1 MESITGREIVMPHGF
16 GFAKFSHGQS
26 QPGVNFRKRKKFI
39 ACRFDQDFFVKCPG
53 GTGWGFR
60 IDFGEVTFPECLLG
74 SLCEIGVLATRHS
87 QDLIPRRICLFLAKS
102 FDADALATR
111 HHQKDQGNKTNPPG
125 PGDPKPGLLEKPIDQ
140 QFPTHPIA
148 FAKHIIIPNPVA

>member
-1 MESITGREIVMPHGF
+1 MVTHGF
-16 GFAKFSHGQS
+16 GFAELAHSQCQS
-26 QPGVNFRKRKKFI
+26 GVDFRKGKQFL
-39 ACRFDQDFFVKCPG
+39 AVGLDQNLLMEGPG
-53 GTGWGFR
+53 GTCWGFR

-87 QDLIPRRICLFLAKS
+87 QDLIPRRVCLFLAKS

-125 PGDPKPGLLEKPIDQ
+125 SGDPKPGLLEKPIDQ